1 MLTDDSLVHLAAL
14 TNLRRLAL
22 DGGGSLWISDDN
34 WKLSLRLRREALMLR
49 PMKDRELAE
58 CRRGVGNAALK
69 HIGRIRTLKALSL
82 RLTSVADADLLAIAN
97 LVNLEEL
104 DLSYTA
110 ISGDGLEG
118 AHQAE
123 EAQTPGSRFHVPCR
137 RGLIG
142 REGLFTAY

>member
-1 MLTDDSLVHLAAL
+1 
-14 TNLRRLAL
+14 
-22 DGGGSLWISDDN
+22 
-34 WKLSLRLRREALMLR
+34 MLR

-58 CRRGVGNAALK
+58 CRRGVGNAGLK
-69 HIGRIRTLKALSL
+69 YIGRIRTLKALSL

-110 ISGDGLEG
+110 ISGRRAEG

-123 EAQTPGSRFHVPCR
+123 EAQTPGS
-137 RGLIG
+137 
-142 REGLFTAY
+142 